1 MSYQTAIIRLKEI
14 GYEIFLQGDCIRY
27 KFKGRGTLPESEVR
41 ALLDYIKSNKNE
53 IIRYLKG
60 SSTPMPYIADFGSL
74 VIPFDSPNRFHWW
87 NKGQSVLKTL
97 EELKAND
104 EIIKKYKTNYN

>member
-1 MSYQTAIIRLKEI
+1 ML
-14 GYEIFLQGDCIRY
+14 GYEIFLYGDCIRY
-27 KFKGRGTLPESEVR
+27 KFKGKGTLPESEVR

-60 SSTPMPYIADFGSL
+60 SSTPMPYITDFGSL

-87 NKGQSVLKTL
+87 NRGQGICDTL
-97 EELKAND
+97 RELGRCD
-104 EIIKKYKTNYN
+104 LIHKYKSIYAKNGRRKEN